1 MKPLLFAL
9 LMSLASFGAETQYFY
24 APTPTALTGVMV
36 RENGEGDPDLEKGSW
51 ILRLPQPVTVN
62 PNPGGQGG
70 ALETDVKE
78 VRLTGDADLLAA
90 AAVTKTSVTWYGG
103 LSPIL
108 AGKDS
113 LKISMKV
120 GAFQPVAPPVRE
132 IRRSPNG
139 KMFVAW
145 VDQDL
150 GPPFDTIRSI
160 FLRYAADQDTLFSVV
175 TSPRDTQAAWN
186 PSSTRCVIADAPDN
200 GGPRTWLVVR
210 KSPEDWEWKSRQ
222 IEPFEELQ
230 KQFRDSDP
238 EVHHLFRP
246 AFLSI
251 AWISE
256 SKVRFR
262 AYCNT
267 GTYLLTMDM
276 DRPDDPPVSEK
287 LSDQF
292 LKE

>member
-1 MKPLLFAL
+1 MKPLLLVF

-36 RENGEGDPDLEKGSW
+36 RENGEGDPDREKGSW

-70 ALETDVKE
+70 ALETNVKE
-78 VRLTGDADLLAA
+78 LRLTGDADLLAA
-90 AAVTKTSVTWYGG
+90 AAATKTSVTWYGG
-103 LSPIL
+103 LSHIV
-108 AGKDS
+108 AAKDS
-113 LKISMKV
+113 WKISMDV
-120 GAFQPVAPPVRE
+120 SGFGPVAPPVRE
-132 IRRSPNG
+132 IRRSPDG

-160 FLRYAADQDTLFSVV
+160 FLRSATDPETCFSVV
-175 TSPRDTQAAWN
+175 TSPRYTDAAWN

-200 GGPRTWLVVR
+200 GGPRTWLVER
-210 KSPEDWEWKSRQ
+210 KSPSDSEWQSRQ
-222 IEPFEELQ
+222 IEPFRELG
-230 KQFRDSDP
+230 KQFYEADP

-246 AFLSI
+246 AFSSI
-251 AWISE
+251 DWISE
-256 SKVRFR
+256 TKVQFH
-262 AYCNT
+262 ASCNT
-267 GTYLLTMDM
+267 GTYLLTIDT
-276 DRPDDPPVSEK
+276 DRRDNTPVAEK
-287 LSDQF
+287 LSDGF